1 MRRRRGDTRHL
12 HVVPSHRAAP
22 AGAPAPLIERAHELE
37 ALDAGVAR
45 VAGGTG
51 GVVVVAAPAG
61 LGKTALLEHAARQAA
76 QAGCVVRHAAPGPL
90 ERHFAFGV
98 VRTLLEGP
106 LRDADEQRRAR
117 LTEGAAAPAGALL
130 LDGAVPEADATVT
143 IAHSVLWLLSAMAD
157 ERPLALVVDDAHWA
171 DRPSLE
177 VLAYLARRA
186 AEIALL
192 IVLAAR
198 ADDPDAASDLL
209 SQIGGTRP
217 ATVLHPQP
225 LTRQGAV
232 RLIRREAPATPVAV
246 CHDCHRTVAGN
257 PWLLGELGRQLADHG
272 PAAIDAPA
280 GDAPPPST
288 VARGVVRRRL
298 AELTPRD
305 RAVGEALAVVG
316 DGAPPQV
323 VAGVAGVALDELG
336 AARDALAAAGLLGAD
351 GTRFAHHLIATAI
364 GADLPRGRRERLHRE
379 TALALMD
386 AGADPDAV
394 ASHLLRCGAEGDPR
408 VSALLVGAAIEAA
421 HHGAPHTAAAYLERA
436 LQERAP
442 GDDRGHLLAQLA
454 TVAYD
459 AGLPDARERLREAL
473 GEAHD
478 RDGRLDV
485 LTRLAA
491 LNVVDI
497 AEPGLS
503 ALLEAELAAE
513 ADPRTRMAI
522 EVAALDTLI
531 TVPARHEE
539 RARRVAAIDL
549 GAVADPVLQ
558 RSVAAH
564 RAWLASE
571 RGVPDATACAALA
584 REALA
589 GDELLRDAGRR
600 AGYHLATRALV
611 MTDHADEA
619 GVAIGRLREHA
630 LERGSLRLHA
640 AAAWYAADLALRRGR
655 VDEAEDEA
663 RLALLLVDDEV
674 SVPTGGAAGVLV
686 CALAERG
693 AFEEAHELL
702 RERALDGAMGGV
714 PWESAVL
721 HARARLALAEGD
733 FERALVEARASGV
746 LREERGRPNP
756 TWTAWR
762 STAAL
767 ALAHLGRREEAIA
780 LADAELALAE
790 AFGAP
795 VPIAGALHA
804 RAVAEPDADARAALC
819 ERALAAVAPAPG
831 LLETIRARLEL
842 GSALAYLG
850 RRTEAREALR
860 PALADADAVGA
871 VLLAQRARREL
882 VATGLRPRQ
891 AALEGAA
898 ALTPRQRQVCELA
911 AAGKGNRQIAQALF
925 LSIKTVETHLAAG
938 YRKLGV
944 GTRAELAARLAE

>member
-1 MRRRRGDTRHL
+1 M
-12 HVVPSHRAAP
+12 
-22 AGAPAPLIERAHELE
+22 
-37 ALDAGVAR
+37 
-45 VAGGTG
+45 
-51 GVVVVAAPAG
+51 
-61 LGKTALLEHAARQAA
+61 
-76 QAGCVVRHAAPGPL
+76 
-90 ERHFAFGV
+90 
-98 VRTLLEGP
+98 
-106 LRDADEQRRAR
+106 
-117 LTEGAAAPAGALL
+117 
-130 LDGAVPEADATVT
+130 
-143 IAHSVLWLLSAMAD
+143 
-157 ERPLALVVDDAHWA
+157 
-171 DRPSLE
+171 
-177 VLAYLARRA
+177 LAYLARPA

-364 GADLPRGRRERLHRE
+364 GTDLPRGRRERLHRE

-746 LREERGRPNP
+746 LREERGPPEPDLDGVALDGRAGPRSPRAPGGGDRPRRRRARAGRGLRRP
-756 TWTAWR
+756 GSDRRRPAR
-762 STAAL
+762 PC
-767 ALAHLGRREEAIA
+767 GRRA
-780 LADAELALAE
+780 
-790 AFGAP
+790 
-795 VPIAGALHA
+795 
-804 RAVAEPDADARAALC
+804 PDADARAALC
-819 ERALAAVAPAPG
+819 ERALAARRPRRACSRRSARAWSSAARSPTSAAHGSARGAAPGAGRRRRRGRGPARPARAPRARGHGAAPAPGRAGGRGGADPAPAPG
-831 LLETIRARLEL
+831 L
-842 GSALAYLG
+842 
-850 RRTEAREALR
+850 
-860 PALADADAVGA
+860 
-871 VLLAQRARREL
+871 RARRRRQ
-882 VATGLRPRQ
+882 GQPPDRPGAVPEHQDGRDAPRRRLPQ
-891 AALEGAA
+891 ARRRHAGRARRPAGGIGQRGSKASAVTTRRDWGAGGPA
-898 ALTPRQRQVCELA
+898 SST
-911 AAGKGNRQIAQALF
+911 AG
-925 LSIKTVETHLAAG
+925 
-938 YRKLGV
+938 
-944 GTRAELAARLAE
+944 